1 MSEPKLLLETIT
13 LSHEGAM
20 LALRAAIDA
29 ATAIGVPQCIVI
41 VDASGETIASLR
53 MSGARYL
60 SMRTA
65 RAKAQTAASI
75 NGATGQIGH
84 DVGAV
89 VAITSQGG
97 MTSLPGGLPIRFAGK
112 LAGAIG
118 VGSGTGEQD
127 VVVARAALAALG
139 ADGV

>member
-1 MSEPKLLLETIT
+1 MAEPILVLETIT

-20 LALRAAIDA
+20 LALRAAIDKA
-29 ATAIGVPQCIVI
+29 LAMSVPQCIII

-75 NGATGQIGH
+75 NGATGQIAH
-84 DVGAV
+84 DVGAIV
-89 VAITSQGG
+89 GITTQGS
-97 MTSLPGGLPIRFAGK
+97 MTSLPGGLPIRFGGK

-127 VVVARAALAALG
+127 VVVARAVLAALG

>member
-1 MSEPKLLLETIT
+1 MADPKLILETIA
-13 LSHEGAM
+13 LSHQGAM
-20 LALRAAIDA
+20 LALRAAIDTA
-29 ATAIGVPQCIVI
+29 ATMGVPQCIVI

-53 MSGARYL
+53 MNGARYL

-75 NGATGQIGH
+75 NGATGQIAH
-84 DVGAV
+84 DVGAIV
-89 VAITSQGG
+89 GITTQGS
-97 MTSLPGGLPIRFAGK
+97 MTSLPGGLPIRFSGR

-127 VVVARAALAALG
+127 VAVARAALATLE
-139 ADGV
+139 ADGI

>member
-1 MSEPKLLLETIT
+1 MAEPKLVLETIT
-13 LSHEGAM
+13 LSHEGAL
-20 LALRAAIDA
+20 LALRAAIDS

-41 VDASGETIASLR
+41 VDPSGETILSLR

-75 NGATGQIGH
+75 NGPTGQIGH
-84 DVGAV
+84 DVGAI

-97 MTSLPGGLPIRFAGK
+97 MTSLPGGLPVRFGGK

-118 VGSGTGEQD
+118 V
-127 VVVARAALAALG
+127 
-139 ADGV
+139 